1 MEHLAKKITQFI
13 RKNEEK
19 YCKLS
24 QEIWQ
29 YAELAFHEEKSSQAL
44 IRMLEQ
50 EGFQITAGLADIP
63 TAFMAQYGSG
73 KPMVGILGEY
83 DALPSLSQK
92 ADATTGK
99 NWCPAGRAMVAV
111 IIC

>member
-50 EGFQITAGLADIP
+50 EGFQITAGLPISRRHSWP
-63 TAFMAQYGSG
+63 NMAAENRWWVFWAST
-73 KPMVGILGEY
+73 MHCL
-83 DALPSLSQK
+83 L
-92 ADATTGK
+92 
-99 NWCPAGRAMVAV
+99 
-111 IIC
+111 